1 MRKRFLFGALSIVC
15 LMAMS
20 LSAPAQRRVY
30 PRSNQTVRQSILRL
44 ENRSALF
51 ASSIQGW
58 SDQNYNQPYGANE
71 DINLFARNFGDSVR
85 RFHER
90 LDRRQATASDAQE
103 VLNRAVLVDDFL
115 RRNNVDA
122 RSQQYW
128 SAMRVDLNQLA
139 NAYRIAWP
147 QSAGAYPTYGN
158 PTYGNPVSSQL
169 TGTFR
174 IDLSRSDDAA
184 RIADQATRDL
194 SPSEQRRL
202 RDSIIRRLE
211 SPDQLA
217 IDVRGR
223 TVTLASTRAPQI
235 TFEADGRERVETT
248 PSGRTVH
255 SRVTLTSNQLSVSS
269 TGYTGNE
276 FTATFDPIDSGQRL
290 NVIRRVYV
298 QGLSRPVAVQS
309 TYDKI
314 SQVAQFNIYNPQ
326 NLPTYPTSAGGF
338 LIPDGARVVG
348 VLDDALSTSTAA
360 VGDRFTLR
368 VSEPAEFADA
378 TIGGHVSHVERSGR
392 LTGRSVMTLDFDDI
406 RLRDGRSYRFAG
418 IVEAV
423 RSASGETVRVDTEG
437 TVRDESQTR
446 KTEERAAIG
455 TAVGAIIGAIAG
467 GGKGA
472 AIGAIVGAGGGAGSV
487 YVQGRDDLELDRG
500 TELVIRATGPAN
512 TPR

>member
-58 SDQNYNQPYGANE
+58 SDQNDNQTYGANE
-71 DINLFARNFGDSVR
+71 DINSLARNFGDSVR

-103 VLNRAVLVDDFL
+103 VLNRAALVDDFL

-139 NAYRIAWP
+139 NAYRITWP
-147 QSAGAYPTYGN
+147 QPAGAYPTYGN

-269 TGYTGNE
+269 TGDAGNE
-276 FTATFDPIDSGQRL
+276 FTATFDPIDNGQRL

-314 SQVAQFNIYNPQ
+314 SQVTQFNIYN
-326 NLPTYPTSAGGF
+326 
-338 LIPDGARVVG
+338 
-348 VLDDALSTSTAA
+348 
-360 VGDRFTLR
+360 
-368 VSEPAEFADA
+368 
-378 TIGGHVSHVERSGR
+378 
-392 LTGRSVMTLDFDDI
+392 
-406 RLRDGRSYRFAG
+406 
-418 IVEAV
+418 
-423 RSASGETVRVDTEG
+423 
-437 TVRDESQTR
+437 
-446 KTEERAAIG
+446 
-455 TAVGAIIGAIAG
+455 
-467 GGKGA
+467 
-472 AIGAIVGAGGGAGSV
+472 
-487 YVQGRDDLELDRG
+487 
-500 TELVIRATGPAN
+500 
-512 TPR
+512 

>member
-1 MRKRFLFGALSIVC
+1 MRKHFLFGALSIVC

-30 PRSNQTVRQSILRL
+30 PRSNQTARQSILRL

-71 DINLFARNFGDSVR
+71 DINLFARDFGDSGR

-90 LDRRQATASDAQE
+90 FDRRQATASDAQE
-103 VLNRAVLVDDFL
+103 VLNRAALVDDFL

-139 NAYRIAWP
+139 NAYRITWP
-147 QSAGAYPTYGN
+147 PSAGAAYPPYGN
-158 PTYGNPVSSQL
+158 PSYGNPVSSQL

-269 TGYTGNE
+269 TGDAGNE
-276 FTATFDPIDSGQRL
+276 FTATFDPIDNGQRL

-348 VLDDALSTSTAA
+348 VLDDALSTSPAA
-360 VGDRFTLR
+360 VGDRFPLR
-368 VSEPAEFADA
+368 VNEPAEFAGA
-378 TIGGHVSHVERSGR
+378 TIGGHVSHIERSGR

-418 IVEAV
+418 IV
-423 RSASGETVRVDTEG
+423 
-437 TVRDESQTR
+437 
-446 KTEERAAIG
+446 
-455 TAVGAIIGAIAG
+455 
-467 GGKGA
+467 
-472 AIGAIVGAGGGAGSV
+472 
-487 YVQGRDDLELDRG
+487 
-500 TELVIRATGPAN
+500 
-512 TPR
+512 